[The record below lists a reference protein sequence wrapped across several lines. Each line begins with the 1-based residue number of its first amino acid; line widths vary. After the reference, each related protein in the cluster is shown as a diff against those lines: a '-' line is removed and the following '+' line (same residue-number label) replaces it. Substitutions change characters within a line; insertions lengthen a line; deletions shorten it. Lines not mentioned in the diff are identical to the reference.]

1 MEQSASSNVEIVN
14 EILEVFRHII
24 SNYAGSVQ
32 KLPDSNCTIIVHLVT
47 LFSQIFDQ
55 YMGQF
60 GIDAEEEDFSEIYS
74 EQSIT
79 IQNILRIMTHIV
91 LRVPL
96 RDNEEQA
103 SVLIYG
109 TALKQSML
117 ALKLSKKNLMLQE
130 FSLTLCVSTLRV
142 LANAAVQHKDEPCAK
157 VGQ

>member
-1 MEQSASSNVEIVN
+1 
-14 EILEVFRHII
+14 
-24 SNYAGSVQ
+24 
-32 KLPDSNCTIIVHLVT
+32 
-47 LFSQIFDQ
+47 
-55 YMGQF
+55 
-60 GIDAEEEDFSEIYS
+60 
-74 EQSIT
+74 
-79 IQNILRIMTHIV
+79 MTHIV

-103 SVLIYG
+103 SVMIYG

-142 LANAAVQHKDEPCAK
+142 LANAAVQHKEEPCAK